1 MSRTAT
7 LIFVLFLEL
16 SFPHGVPA
24 LEVGG
29 TLTGDQVWKLEDSPV
44 KVRDHIMIP
53 EGASLKILPG
63 VTVLFQGY
71 FHLQVKGVLEA
82 VGDPKRMIVFTCEQK
97 DFRKSMWKGLILS
110 GEKCKAAISDC
121 VFEYSFR
128 TLCTKSAPIIR
139 SSVFRHNHHGL
150 YFSNSTQAM
159 VTKNRFFNNAYG
171 VFCDYSSPVLQ
182 DNVITNNEFGVFCV
196 FSSSPLIGQ
205 NILEKNT
212 KEDLFLDDSMGKN
225 NVTARNQHLWML
237 VRSLL

>member
-1 MSRTAT
+1 MSKAASY
-7 LIFVLFLEL
+7 FVLLLAGLALPFTAQ
-16 SFPHGVPA
+16 A
-24 LEVGG
+24 LEAGG
-29 TLTGDQVWKLEDSPV
+29 TLTGDRIWKLEDSPV

-71 FHLQVKGVLEA
+71 FQLQVKGVLEA

-97 DFRKSMWKGLILS
+97 DFRKSMWKGLVLS
-110 GEKCKAAISDC
+110 GEKCKAVISDC

-128 TLCTKSAPIIR
+128 NLCTKSAPIIR

-159 VTKNRFFNNAYG
+159 VNKNRFFGNTYG

-182 DNVITNNEFGVFCV
+182 DNVITNNEFGVYCV

>member
-1 MSRTAT
+1 MNRAAICFG
-7 LIFVLFLEL
+7 LLLLGLVLP
-16 SFPHGVPA
+16 SGVQA

-29 TLTGDQVWKLEDSPV
+29 TLTGDHVWKLEDSPV
-44 KVRDHIMIP
+44 KVRDHITIP

-71 FHLQVKGVLEA
+71 FQLQVKGVLEA
-82 VGDPKRMIVFTCEQK
+82 IGDPKRMIVFTCEQK
-97 DFRKSMWKGLILS
+97 DFRRSMWKGLVLS
-110 GEKCKAAISDC
+110 GEKSKVVISDC

-128 TLCTKSAPIIR
+128 NLCTKSAPIIR
-139 SSVFRHNHHGL
+139 SSVFRHNHYGL

-159 VTKNRFFNNAYG
+159 VNKNRFFDNAYG
-171 VFCDYSSPVLQ
+171 VFCDFSSPILQ
-182 DNVITNNEFGVFCV
+182 DNLISDNEFGVYCV

-205 NILEKNT
+205 NILEKNK

-225 NVTARNQHLWML
+225 SVTERNQHLWML